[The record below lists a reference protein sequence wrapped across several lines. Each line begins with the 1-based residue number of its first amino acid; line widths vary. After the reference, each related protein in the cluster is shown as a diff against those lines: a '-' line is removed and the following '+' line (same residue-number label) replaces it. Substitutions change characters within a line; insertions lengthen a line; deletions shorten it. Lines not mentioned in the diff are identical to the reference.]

1 MELFLPSLMI
11 IVVMAFFAFL
21 VIPRTGPMILA
32 AVSLVALIAA
42 GIHHYKMFYSEYYLS
57 TWQNGLAAYAPFVI
71 LGLAILFIIAAIFY
85 MFSGGETKSA
95 IANAVST
102 PMEAIQ
108 EVVSNSVANMPPA
121 STATNPLTAAI
132 NKGINAA
139 ANVVGN
145 TGPAP
150 VANRPVN
157 RPPNRPANALKSP
170 NIPGL
175 GFPPSAV

>member
-32 AVSLVALIAA
+32 GVSLIALIAA
-42 GIHHYKMFYSEYYLS
+42 GVHHYKMFYSEYYLS

-71 LGLAILFIIAAIFY
+71 LGLAILFIIGAIFY
-85 MFSGGETKSA
+85 MFSGGETTSA
-95 IANAVST
+95 IANIVST

-108 EVVSNSVANMPPA
+108 EAVNTSANSMPSAN
-121 STATNPLTAAI
+121 TATNPITAAI
-132 NKGINAA
+132 NKGINAV
-139 ANVVGN
+139 ANVA
-145 TGPAP
+145 AP
-150 VANRPVN
+150 PANRPAN
-157 RPPNRPANALKSP
+157 NRPANAVKSP
-170 NIPGL
+170 NIPGM